1 MRDGKP
7 RSGLLRE
14 PLLHFLIIGALVFG
28 VHTLWSRAQS
38 DAERTISISAQQVQ
52 RLTAI
57 WASEA
62 GRAPNADDVKGL
74 LAEYIREEVL
84 YREALQLGLD
94 RDDTIIRRRL
104 AQKMGFVVTQDEAG
118 PPLTEADLRAAFEAN
133 KETYARPPRLSFV
146 HVPFNFPRD
155 GGSRE
160 EEIEGALDAL
170 QADDPQEEWT
180 RLGDAFLLSRTHIDL
195 TEVELARL
203 FGREFA
209 RQVFGLEGSG
219 WAGPL
224 RSRLATHLVRI
235 DGRAEGGIPDFEE
248 IIETVRT
255 RVTEERIRAAN
266 EAAMAEL
273 RARYTV
279 IINGDEG

>member
-1 MRDGKP
+1 MSDVNR
-7 RSGLLRE
+7 RSRILRE
-14 PLLHFLIIGALVFG
+14 PLLHFLVIGALVFG
-28 VHTLWSRAQS
+28 VHALWSRSQG
-38 DAERTISISAQQVQ
+38 DAELTISISAQQVQ

-62 GRAPNADDVKGL
+62 GREPNADDVRGL

-118 PPLTEADLRAAFEAN
+118 PPLTEAELRAAYEAD
-133 KETYARPPRLSFV
+133 KDAYARPPRLSLV
-146 HVPFNFPRD
+146 HVPFNFARD
-155 GGSRE
+155 DGSRE
-160 EEIEGALDAL
+160 GDL
-170 QADDPQEEWT
+170 QADESEADWT

-203 FGREFA
+203 FGRQFA
-209 RQVFGLEGSG
+209 SQLFALEGSR
-219 WAGPL
+219 WTGPL

-235 DGRAEGGIPDFEE
+235 DKRTEGGIPAFEE

-255 RVTEERIRAAN
+255 RETQQRIRAAN
-266 EAAMAEL
+266 EEAMADL

-279 IINGDEG
+279 IINGDED